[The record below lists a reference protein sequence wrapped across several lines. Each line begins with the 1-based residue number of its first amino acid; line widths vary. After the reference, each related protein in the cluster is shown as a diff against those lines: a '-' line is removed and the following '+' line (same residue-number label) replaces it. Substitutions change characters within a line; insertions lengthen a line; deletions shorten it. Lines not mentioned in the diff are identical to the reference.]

1 MIESSTV
8 AFYAYKPNGEIVASG
23 YCPACDADK
32 QAYPGAIV
40 AVGPGKFREHFV
52 EAGVLVPMPPR
63 PTRHHTFSY
72 TAKAWEFD
80 STGAWQEVRQQR
92 NTLLAASDW
101 TQLPDVPLETIS
113 AWTAY
118 RQALRDVTSQA
129 DPLNI
134 VWPQVPG

>member
-40 AVGPGKFREHFV
+40 AVGHGKFREHFV
-52 EAGVLVPMPPR
+52 EAGVPVPIPPK
-63 PTRHHTFSY
+63 PAENYVFNY

-101 TQLPDVPLETIS
+101 TQLPDVPLETKS

-134 VWPQVPG
+134 VWPQAPG